1 MQTTSRRGMIG
12 LDLGRKSRHEVVVLD
27 DMQKFLM
34 KGSLSSTGNLQRLLT
49 AARKHSRGGEI
60 HVVMEATG
68 MSVAGAHGV
77 LQRRRVSG
85 LSGEGG
91 HKAADFRRYLSK
103 GSRKNN
109 FPISNGRRAAIRSS
123 GCTAITLTRRH
134 HLEFLR
140 P

>member
-68 MSVAGAHGV
+68 MAWLVPTEFFKDAGCRVYRVKADTRPPTSAGTSLT
-77 LQRRRVSG
+77 LQRQLPLEPRLLNG
-85 LSGEGG
+85 LC
-91 HKAADFRRYLSK
+91 R
-103 GSRKNN
+103 
-109 FPISNGRRAAIRSS
+109 IQ
-123 GCTAITLTRRH
+123 
-134 HLEFLR
+134 
-140 P
+140 